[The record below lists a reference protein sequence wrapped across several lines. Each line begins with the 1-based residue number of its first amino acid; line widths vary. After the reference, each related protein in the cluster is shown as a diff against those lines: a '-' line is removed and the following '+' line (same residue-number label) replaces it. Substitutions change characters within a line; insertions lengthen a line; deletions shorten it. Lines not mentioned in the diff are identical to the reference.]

1 MVVSLS
7 SHDDFERFQDLAYDA
22 FRVIET
28 RQVSPFLSIFKTEST
43 DYVLSQSWIRQ
54 IEGIVGPV
62 KANAKAKELVSRL
75 KGIVSTTNYYLSIYQ
90 EEHNIHTL
98 LEGCRFPKNA
108 IQFKV
113 IFSSV
118 DEAIRID
125 LPEEHAQALQ
135 EAYRFLVALYK
146 GDCDSFV
153 SFLDEYGETSYD
165 KDRLRECFHHLEEF
179 PRCIDISQ
187 PRTMDIYERLHS
199 KEAL

>member
-113 IFSSV
+113 IFWPYIKEIAILLFLSSMNM
-118 DEAIRID
+118 E
-125 LPEEHAQALQ
+125 
-135 EAYRFLVALYK
+135 K
-146 GDCDSFV
+146 
-153 SFLDEYGETSYD
+153 
-165 KDRLRECFHHLEEF
+165 RLMTKTACESAST
-179 PRCIDISQ
+179 ISRNS
-187 PRTMDIYERLHS
+187 PAASI
-199 KEAL
+199 